1 MEFLDKR
8 KNYVEQM
15 RELGTFGKTPVFNRT
30 PLSINYYF
38 SADMLAKSNL
48 TPYQRDYLHFL
59 TCELIIL
66 NKIAPNIAD
75 EVRVNLD
82 YEFSGDLNIER
93 GEMLELIEN
102 FISLSPDDD
111 YVNTVHTGIQT
122 ASGKFPL
129 EKLEE
134 CRQAVLLNWSSM
146 MSGYKYAYSAGRKK
160 QKTKQKNRKMTHSK
174 RRHIKRISSKKR
186 YTKRKYTNK
195 KRKYTNKK
203 K

>member
-1 MEFLDKR
+1 M
-8 KNYVEQM
+8 KNI
-15 RELGTFGKTPVFNRT
+15 GSFKKTPVFNRN

-38 SADMLAKSNL
+38 SADTLAKSNL

-82 YEFSGDLNIER
+82 YVFSGDLNIER
-93 GEMLELIEN
+93 VKMLELIEN
-102 FISLSPDDD
+102 FIKLSSDHD
-111 YVNTVHTGIQT
+111 YVNTVHTGIQK

-134 CRQAVLLNWSSM
+134 CRQAVLRDWIYLVNTPSLT
-146 MSGYKYAYSAGRKK
+146 AGRKK